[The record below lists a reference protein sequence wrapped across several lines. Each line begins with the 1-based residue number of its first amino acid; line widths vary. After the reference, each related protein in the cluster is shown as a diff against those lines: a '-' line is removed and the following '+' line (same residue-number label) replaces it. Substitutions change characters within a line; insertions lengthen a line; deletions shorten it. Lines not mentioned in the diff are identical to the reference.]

1 MVLDS
6 ALISIQLLGPLS
18 ASLGTR
24 TVTPNAAKQREILAL
39 LALNAG
45 RIVTVSTVIEELWGD
60 HPPRSSAT
68 TLQTYIFHLR
78 SSLAVDTPRER
89 VASEF
94 LRTRHSGYQLECHTD
109 VEEFRRLA
117 RAGREAAEAG
127 DPQAVSELLGRA
139 LDLWR
144 GPALVDVRQGRILEA
159 EAASLEETRLGVLE
173 RRIQADLAL
182 HRHGDILGELTML
195 AAQHPMN
202 ENFRGFLM
210 IALYRAGHVARA
222 LDAFQQLRTILG
234 DELGI
239 DPSPWIRRLHQ
250 AILSG
255 DLTEDMDTFLTQD
268 RGLSRPG
275 LPLTYPVICVTRSS
289 TTSGVIGLSSSST
302 GSGQTSNCPAAR
314 PGTVTLPGAS
324 VSTFTAVAPTAQPAS
339 ESFLH
344 ASKNASHDR
353 YVSSSSPKVSA
364 DASSPWLV
372 TRAFSSA
379 LSSFSM
385 SCTQ

>member
-1 MVLDS
+1 MATPWRMLKAMSDSHRTSKRDAMVLDS

-18 ASLGTR
+18 ASSGTR
-24 TVTPNAAKQREILAL
+24 DVTLNAAKQREVLAL

-45 RIVTVSTVIEELWGD
+45 RIVTVSSLIEELWGD

-78 SSLAVDTPRER
+78 SSLAVDTTRER
-89 VASEF
+89 VASEL
-94 LRTRHSGYQLECHTD
+94 LRTRHSGYQLECSTD

-127 DPQAVSELLGRA
+127 DPLAVSDLLGRA

-144 GPALVDVRQGRILEA
+144 GPALVDVRQGRILET

-182 HRHGDILGELTML
+182 LRHGDILGELTML
-195 AAQHPMN
+195 AARHPMN

-222 LDAFQQLRTILG
+222 LDAYQQLRTVLG

-255 DLTEDMDTFLTQD
+255 DPAEDMDSFLAQD
-268 RGLSRPG
+268 RGSALPAGELRHQDLDDGRGDGIILVTGWQQADFEPASRQAGNRHAVGGFGQHLDRGG
-275 LPLTYPVICVTRSS
+275 L
-289 TTSGVIGLSSSST
+289 
-302 GSGQTSNCPAAR
+302 AR
-314 PGTVTLPGAS
+314 PAIQRIV
-324 VSTFTAVAPTAQPAS
+324 PAR
-339 ESFLH
+339 EH
-344 ASKNASHDR
+344 ERK
-353 YVSSSSPKVSA
+353 P
-364 DASSPWLV
+364 
-372 TRAFSSA
+372 
-379 LSSFSM
+379 
-385 SCTQ
+385 

>member
-18 ASLGTR
+18 ASLGAR

-94 LRTRHSGYQLECHTD
+94 LRTRHSGYQLECSTD
-109 VEEFRRLA
+109 VE
-117 RAGREAAEAG
+117 EAG

-144 GPALVDVRQGRILEA
+144 GPALVDVRQGRILET

-222 LDAFQQLRTILG
+222 LDAFQQLRTILD

-239 DPSPWIRRLHQ
+239 DPSPWIRRLQQ

-255 DLTEDMDTFLTQD
+255 DPTEDMDTFLTQD
-268 RGLSRPG
+268 RG
-275 LPLTYPVICVTRSS
+275 
-289 TTSGVIGLSSSST
+289 
-302 GSGQTSNCPAAR
+302 
-314 PGTVTLPGAS
+314 AS
-324 VSTFTAVAPTAQPAS
+324 
-339 ESFLH
+339 
-344 ASKNASHDR
+344 
-353 YVSSSSPKVSA
+353 
-364 DASSPWLV
+364 
-372 TRAFSSA
+372 
-379 LSSFSM
+379 
-385 SCTQ
+385 

>member
-94 LRTRHSGYQLECHTD
+94 LRTRHSGYQLECGTD
-109 VEEFRRLA
+109 VDEFRRLA

-139 LDLWR
+139 LDVWR
-144 GPALVDVRQGRILEA
+144 GPALVDFRQGRILET

-255 DLTEDMDTFLTQD
+255 DPTEDMDTFLTQD
-268 RGLSRPG
+268 RGG
-275 LPLTYPVICVTRSS
+275 
-289 TTSGVIGLSSSST
+289 
-302 GSGQTSNCPAAR
+302 GS
-314 PGTVTLPGAS
+314 
-324 VSTFTAVAPTAQPAS
+324 
-339 ESFLH
+339 
-344 ASKNASHDR
+344 
-353 YVSSSSPKVSA
+353 
-364 DASSPWLV
+364 
-372 TRAFSSA
+372 
-379 LSSFSM
+379 
-385 SCTQ
+385 

>member
-24 TVTPNAAKQREILAL
+24 TVTLNAAKQREVLAL

-89 VASEF
+89 VASEL
-94 LRTRHSGYQLECHTD
+94 LRTRHSGYQLECSTD

-144 GPALVDVRQGRILEA
+144 GPALVDVRQGRILET

-222 LDAFQQLRTILG
+222 LDAFQQLRAILG

-239 DPSPWIRRLHQ
+239 DPSPWIRRLQQ

-268 RGLSRPG
+268 RG
-275 LPLTYPVICVTRSS
+275 
-289 TTSGVIGLSSSST
+289 
-302 GSGQTSNCPAAR
+302 GS
-314 PGTVTLPGAS
+314 
-324 VSTFTAVAPTAQPAS
+324 
-339 ESFLH
+339 
-344 ASKNASHDR
+344 
-353 YVSSSSPKVSA
+353 
-364 DASSPWLV
+364 
-372 TRAFSSA
+372 
-379 LSSFSM
+379 
-385 SCTQ
+385 

>member
-1 MVLDS
+1 MLKSMSDTTSKRDAMVLDS
-6 ALISIQLLGPLS
+6 ALISIQLLGPLA

-24 TVTPNAAKQREILAL
+24 TVTPNAGKQREILAL

-275 LPLTYPVICVTRSS
+275 LPLTY
-289 TTSGVIGLSSSST
+289 L
-302 GSGQTSNCPAAR
+302 
-314 PGTVTLPGAS
+314 
-324 VSTFTAVAPTAQPAS
+324 
-339 ESFLH
+339 
-344 ASKNASHDR
+344 
-353 YVSSSSPKVSA
+353 
-364 DASSPWLV
+364 
-372 TRAFSSA
+372 
-379 LSSFSM
+379 
-385 SCTQ
+385 

>member
-18 ASLGTR
+18 ASLGPR
-24 TVTPNAAKQREILAL
+24 TVTPNAAKQREVLAL
-39 LALNAG
+39 LAMNAG
-45 RIVTVSTVIEELWGD
+45 RIVTVSTLIEELWAD
-60 HPPRSSAT
+60 RPPRSAAT

-89 VASEF
+89 IASEV
-94 LRTRHSGYQLECHTD
+94 LRTRHSGYQLECRTD
-109 VEEFRRLA
+109 VEEFHRLA
-117 RAGREAAEAG
+117 RAGRTAAEAG
-127 DPQAVSELLGRA
+127 DPQAVSELLSRA

-195 AAQHPMN
+195 AARHPMN

-222 LDAFQQLRTILG
+222 LDTFQQLRAILG

-255 DLTEDMDTFLTQD
+255 DPSEDMDTYVAQD
-268 RGLSRPG
+268 RG
-275 LPLTYPVICVTRSS
+275 
-289 TTSGVIGLSSSST
+289 
-302 GSGQTSNCPAAR
+302 
-314 PGTVTLPGAS
+314 AS
-324 VSTFTAVAPTAQPAS
+324 
-339 ESFLH
+339 
-344 ASKNASHDR
+344 
-353 YVSSSSPKVSA
+353 
-364 DASSPWLV
+364 
-372 TRAFSSA
+372 
-379 LSSFSM
+379 
-385 SCTQ
+385 

>member
-6 ALISIQLLGPLS
+6 ARISIQLLGPLS
-18 ASLGTR
+18 ASSGTR
-24 TVTPNAAKQREILAL
+24 TITPNAAKQREVLVL

-45 RIVTVSTVIEELWGD
+45 RIVTVSTLVEELWGD

-78 SSLAVDTPRER
+78 SSLALDTPRER

-94 LRTRHSGYQLECHTD
+94 LRTRHSGYQLECRTD
-109 VEEFRRLA
+109 AEEFRRLA
-117 RAGREAAEAG
+117 RAGRMAAG
-127 DPQAVSELLGRA
+127 DPEGLSKLLGRA

-144 GPALVDVRQGRILEA
+144 GPALVDVRQGPILEA
-159 EAASLEETRLGVLE
+159 EAASLEETRLGALE

-195 AAQHPMN
+195 AARHPMN

-222 LDAFQQLRTILG
+222 LDAFQQLRAVLG

-250 AILSG
+250 IILSG
-255 DLTEDMDTFLTQD
+255 DPIEDTDMFLAQE
-268 RGLSRPG
+268 RE
-275 LPLTYPVICVTRSS
+275 
-289 TTSGVIGLSSSST
+289 TS
-302 GSGQTSNCPAAR
+302 
-314 PGTVTLPGAS
+314 
-324 VSTFTAVAPTAQPAS
+324 
-339 ESFLH
+339 
-344 ASKNASHDR
+344 
-353 YVSSSSPKVSA
+353 
-364 DASSPWLV
+364 
-372 TRAFSSA
+372 
-379 LSSFSM
+379 
-385 SCTQ
+385 